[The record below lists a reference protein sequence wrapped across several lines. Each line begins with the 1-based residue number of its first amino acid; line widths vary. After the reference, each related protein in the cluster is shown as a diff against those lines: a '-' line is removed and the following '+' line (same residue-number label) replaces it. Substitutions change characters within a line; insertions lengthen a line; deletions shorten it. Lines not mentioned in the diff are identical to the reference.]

1 MPITRRDFVQQ
12 AGLAL
17 ASGLVAD
24 GCRTVSVKS
33 PATAPGSVAGVACEM
48 SPEFKNWS
56 QTIEL
61 RPRQFCK
68 PTSES
73 EVVALVKHAIDTG
86 THIRTQGSRH
96 SFAQLLVTGDTLVT
110 LKGMKGSISVSGHRV
125 TVPAGIPLEDLVDE
139 LKKRGLGMRN
149 LGSIMKQSIAGAFS
163 TGTHGSGITFGAIPT
178 QVVGMKLVDGQGS
191 VRTIT
196 DQPPDNDDLRAA
208 RINVGVL
215 GIITDVTLE
224 CVDFY
229 KLDYAAYVTNFDEI
243 IANIDQLVAENDRV
257 VVWWLLMS
265 DDKDKRNTC
274 ILITKNSLDHPVS
287 SVLPQPEGKISQCDP
302 LSKDLS
308 LLLAM
313 IGKTPKKGFKLIN
326 RCRDDYYK
334 VLTLPL
340 FPVYHRE
347 CEYAIPAGS
356 AVAALKSMREIV
368 QEGAITLSLP
378 VELRWVAQDNILLSP
393 CYNGPVCYIGASTLL
408 NSTEVFERFEP
419 LMKSLG
425 GRPHWGKCY
434 TVTQEEVAKMYP
446 TTYETFRTVREK
458 YDKNR
463 VFANT
468 LLSEL
473 FP

>member
-1 MPITRRDFVQQ
+1 MGITRRDFVQQ

-24 GCRTVSVKS
+24 GCRTVRAQP
-33 PATAPGSVAGVACEM
+33 PATTPGSVAGVACDM
-48 SPEFKNWS
+48 SPEFRNWS
-56 QTIEL
+56 QTVEL

-68 PTSES
+68 PTTES
-73 EVVALVKHAIDTG
+73 DVVALVKRAIDNG

-110 LKGMKGSISVSGHRV
+110 LEHMKGSISASGHRA
-125 TVPAGIPLEDLVDE
+125 TVPAGIRLEDLVDQ
-139 LKKRGLGMRN
+139 LKQRGLGMRN
-149 LGSIMKQSIAGAFS
+149 FGSIMKQSIAGAFS

-178 QVVGMKLVDGQGS
+178 QVVGMKLVDGYGK

-196 DQPPDNDDLRAA
+196 DQPRGNDDLRAA
-208 RINVGVL
+208 RINVGLL
-215 GIITDVTLE
+215 GIITEVTLE

-229 KLDYAAYVTNFDEI
+229 QLDYAAYVTTLDEI

-274 ILITKNSLDHPVS
+274 ILITKNSVDHTVS
-287 SVLPQPEGKISQCDP
+287 SVLPQPEGMIAKCDP
-302 LSKDLS
+302 LSKDLL
-308 LLLAM
+308 LLLAI
-313 IGKTPKKGFKLIN
+313 IGKAPKKGFKLIT

-340 FPVYHRE
+340 LPVYHRE

-368 QEGAITLSLP
+368 EEGDITLTLP
-378 VELRWVAQDNILLSP
+378 VELRWVAQDNSLLSP

-434 TVTQEEVAKMYP
+434 TLTQDEVAKMYP
-446 TTYETFRTVREK
+446 TTYNTFRTVRDT

-463 VFANT
+463 VFTNT

-473 FP
+473 IP

>member
-24 GCRTVSVKS
+24 GCRSIHGKP
-33 PATAPGSVAGVACEM
+33 PATTPGSVAGVACEN
-48 SPEFKNWS
+48 SPKFRNWS

-86 THIRTQGSRH
+86 THVRTQGSRH
-96 SFAQLLVTGDTLVT
+96 SFSQLLVTGDTLVT
-110 LKGMKGSISVSGHRV
+110 LEDMKGPISVSGHRV
-125 TVPAGIPLEDLVDE
+125 TVPAGIRIEDLVDE
-139 LKKRGLGMRN
+139 LKKRGLGMKN

-178 QVVGMKLVDGQGS
+178 QVVGVKLVDGERN
-191 VRTIT
+191 VRTVT
-196 DQPPDNDDLRAA
+196 DDPSHKDDLAAA
-208 RINVGVL
+208 RINVGLL
-215 GIITDVTLE
+215 GIITEVTLE

-243 IANIDQLVAENDRV
+243 VANINQLVAENDRV

-265 DDKDKRNTC
+265 DDKDKRDTC
-274 ILITKNSLDHPVS
+274 ILITKNSVDHPVS
-287 SVLPQPEGKISQCDP
+287 SVLPQPEGTISQCDP

-313 IGKTPKKGFKLIN
+313 IGKTPKKGFKQIN

-340 FPVYHRE
+340 LPVFHRE

-356 AVAALKSMREIV
+356 AVTALTKMRDIV
-368 QEGAITLSLP
+368 DEGDLTLSLP
-378 VELRWVAQDNILLSP
+378 VELRWVAQDNVLLSP

-434 TVTQEEVAKMYP
+434 TLTQDEVAKMYP
-446 TTYETFRTVREK
+446 TTYNTFQKVRDK
-458 YDKNR
+458 YDTNR
-463 VFANT
+463 VFTNS

-473 FP
+473 IP